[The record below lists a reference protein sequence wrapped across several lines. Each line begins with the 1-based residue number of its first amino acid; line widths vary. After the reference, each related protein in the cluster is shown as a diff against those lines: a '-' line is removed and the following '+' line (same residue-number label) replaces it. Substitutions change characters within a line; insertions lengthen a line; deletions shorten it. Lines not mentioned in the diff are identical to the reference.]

1 MTDKQFKLHMAGLL
15 EVLAGSLYAN
25 QQVGLRELIQNAH
38 DSCTRRKIETQRI
51 YYRPRIDIVADPESK
66 TLTIADN
73 GSGLTE
79 SEIEDYLATIGRS
92 YTGRLRDE
100 LALFTPEDA
109 IELIGQFGF
118 GFLSAFMLASEVTVQ
133 TRSWQPGSQPLRWYC
148 DGGETYTI
156 SPGTQDEVGTT
167 VILQLRPEM
176 AYLLEEKFLVRKIR
190 QYADFLTIPIY
201 LDQTNKPVN
210 LMSSPWEAAYPKQA
224 IRDYILRAYDDTDP
238 LVIIPIK
245 DHIVD
250 LNGDIAEILM
260 SGFLFIPPASVAS
273 VREYGDLRVYIRSMF
288 ICDDEDYLLPS
299 WARFVRGVID
309 CPYLQPTASR
319 ESVRKDETFYEVQ
332 AALQEQLGQALQNI
346 ADNEPLLWRKIVT
359 GHADLMTGWAV
370 RDDAFFNQ
378 VADILTF
385 RTSQGQLTLPEY
397 LTLTGENI
405 YYVTHEINSLQEKIL
420 AEGNQSPV
428 IEAVWFAVRPFLQ
441 KYADREGLTLIAM
454 DGDPKHLLHP
464 SDEGPLIDIIA
475 AYQRLGVQV
484 QVADFAPTE
493 VPALIIYPED
503 IEFRLESRRAKEQ
516 GEIAGEIMGLIDA
529 YLEDSEKNDDL
540 VGTLYLNA
548 TAPIWNQFLAFDLNE
563 KRLEALCQLIYQVA
577 RLFSGRAL
585 TATTGIEA
593 FAAFNTA
600 IIGIIDHD

>member
-1 MTDKQFKLHMAGLL
+1 MSNKQFKLHMAGLL

-38 DSCTRRKIETQRI
+38 DSCTRRKIEERRSFF
-51 YYRPRIDIVADPESK
+51 RPRIDILTDPDAK
-66 TLTIADN
+66 TLTILDN

-100 LALFTPEDA
+100 LSLFTPEDA
-109 IELIGQFGF
+109 VELIGQFGF

-133 TRSWQPGSQPLRWYC
+133 TLSWQPDSQPLRWYC

-156 SPGTQDEVGTT
+156 SPGDQEEVGTT
-167 VILQLRPEM
+167 VVLRLRPETG
-176 AYLLEEKFLVRKIR
+176 YLLDEEFLVEKIR
-190 QYADFLTIPIY
+190 QYADFLAIPIY
-201 LDQTNKPVN
+201 LDQRNRPVN
-210 LMSSPWEAAYPKQA
+210 LMSSPWESAHPEQA
-224 IRDYILRAYDDTDP
+224 VRDYIHRAYGEIEP
-238 LVIIPIK
+238 LVIIPIQ
-245 DHIVD
+245 DHTVE
-250 LNGDIAEILM
+250 LNGDTAEILM

-273 VREYGDLRVYIRSMF
+273 VREFGDLRVYIRAMF
-288 ICDDEDYLLPS
+288 ICDDEDELLPS

-319 ESVRKDETFYEVQ
+319 ESVRKDETFFEVQ
-332 AALQEQLGQALQNI
+332 AALQQQLGRALQDI
-346 ADNEPLLWRKIVT
+346 ADNEPILWRKIVT
-359 GHADLMTGWAV
+359 GHADIMTGWAV

-397 LTLTGENI
+397 LALTSNKI

-441 KYADREGLTLIAM
+441 KYAEREGLTLIAL
-454 DGDPKHLLHP
+454 DGDPRQLLKTA
-464 SDEGPLIDIIA
+464 DEGPLIEIIA
-475 AYQRLGVQV
+475 AYQRQGIRVQA
-484 QVADFAPTE
+484 ADFAPVE
-493 VPALIIYPED
+493 VPALMIYPED

-516 GEIAGEIMGLIDA
+516 EEIPNEIMGLIDA
-529 YLEDSEKNDDL
+529 YLEDTAGEEDL
-540 VGTLYLNA
+540 NGTLYLNA
-548 TAPIWNQFLAFDLNE
+548 AAPLWQTFLDQELNG
-563 KRLEALCQLIYQVA
+563 RQMEAVCQLIYQVA

-585 TATTGIEA
+585 TAATGIDA
-593 FAAFNTA
+593 FAALNQALTEM
-600 IIGIIDHD
+600 IRHD